1 MECWVSG
8 WTAPKQDVAE
18 AVREAWMGESG
29 KDECI
34 RTGVG
39 PEAAYWLGTE
49 FSRMGGYD
57 FPGQIAASDG
67 SEGQGTMGAGFIVMG
82 NPGATG
88 SVRVGRTEEGTD
100 STRAEMAALLEV
112 LVGADVKENLIV
124 MVDNQSILREIS
136 RWVGEGGRT
145 FLALSANPDI
155 LRMII
160 ERLRM
165 RITQGT
171 ATFLCKVKSHRGEPL
186 NEAADDLAD
195 LGRAID
201 PEQAVWT
208 TRSNRMVFSWID
220 GQGNERTS
228 TWNQGVRNGMR
239 LGAGRHRFEARL
251 QQGVRNWLQGWRALP
266 SGVDRVISRAEVLR
280 TGRWL
285 NPKSWARE
293 ILEKLRAVPH
303 SEPLTDTWTSDFLSR
318 EGEGREVIGERL
330 KDKTVP
336 WQVQRR
342 LMQAV
347 TNSFPCGAHLY
358 RMGLRGSNGCTL
370 CQRAQQQ
377 RENDQREGWRRT
389 DPETLGHIQSARC
402 ALQAKAATSAHHRCW
417 QQVQREIAAASPES
431 TGWTFPTLVGEQS
444 FQTFWKETC
453 RELYRRT
460 TLTKAQAREMTN
472 KELEDMMWEAARPW
486 EERWNALKMD
496 ESRVEEQ
503 EADDE
508 DVQARFWRRRPD
520 GFAVNE
526 KEHVIYVL
534 EFKRVSDAGD
544 QYVAETQK
552 LAETQHIA
560 VTQGLKG
567 LFKDTQWTV
576 EQLSFVAGHKSVS
589 ASVWHN
595 LLSKFGIGKD
605 DRAKVIKNLGRT
617 LLDELEN
624 LFRGYWAHRL
634 GVSDGLL
641 QVLGHNVRVKTQE
654 VHGYQLQGPRYQ
666 VDASTY

>member
-1 MECWVSG
+1 M
-8 WTAPKQDVAE
+8 
-18 AVREAWMGESG
+18 
-29 KDECI
+29 
-34 RTGVG
+34 
-39 PEAAYWLGTE
+39 
-49 FSRMGGYD
+49 
-57 FPGQIAASDG
+57 
-67 SEGQGTMGAGFIVMG
+67 
-82 NPGATG
+82 
-88 SVRVGRTEEGTD
+88 
-100 STRAEMAALLEV
+100 
-112 LVGADVKENLIV
+112 
-124 MVDNQSILREIS
+124 
-136 RWVGEGGRT
+136 
-145 FLALSANPDI
+145 ALSANPDI

-160 ERLRM
+160 ERVRM
-165 RITQGT
+165 RITHGT

-195 LGRAID
+195 LGRTID
-201 PEQAVWT
+201 SEQAVWT
-208 TRSNRMVFSWID
+208 TRSNRMVFSWTD
-220 GQGNERTS
+220 GQGNTRTS
-228 TWNQGVRNGMR
+228 TWNQGMRNGVH
-239 LGAGRHRFEARL
+239 LGGGRHRFEARL

-266 SGVDRVISRAEVLR
+266 SGADRVLSRAETLR

-293 ILEKLRAVPH
+293 IMEKLRVAPH
-303 SEPLTDTWTSDFLSR
+303 SEPLTQTWTSDFLSR

-330 KDKTVP
+330 RDKTVP

-370 CQRAQQQ
+370 CHRARQQ
-377 RENDQREGWRRT
+377 REDDHREGRKRA

-402 ALQAKAATSAHHRCW
+402 ALQARAATSAHHHCW

-431 TGWTFPTLVGEQS
+431 KGWTFPTLVGEQS
-444 FQTFWKETC
+444 IQTFWEETC

-460 TLTKAQAREMTN
+460 TLTKDQGREMTD
-472 KELEDMMWEAARPW
+472 EALEDRMWEAARPW
-486 EERWNALKMD
+486 EERWDVLKMD

-503 EADDE
+503 EAGDE
-508 DVQARFWRRRPD
+508 DIQARFWRRRPD

-534 EFKRVSDAGD
+534 EFKRVSDTSD

-552 LAETQHIA
+552 LAETQHLA
-560 VTQGLKG
+560 VTQDLKS
-567 LFKDTQWTV
+567 LFKGTQWTV

-589 ASVWHN
+589 ASVWHD
-595 LLSKFGIGKD
+595 LLSKFSIGKE
-605 DRAKVIKNLGRT
+605 DRTKVIKNLGRT

-624 LFRGYWAHRL
+624 LFRSYWSHRF

-641 QVLGHNVRVKTQE
+641 QVLGHSVRVKTREIQ
-654 VHGYQLQGPRYQ
+654 GCLLQGSGHHVETPSY
-666 VDASTY
+666 

>member
-1 MECWVSG
+1 
-8 WTAPKQDVAE
+8 
-18 AVREAWMGESG
+18 
-29 KDECI
+29 
-34 RTGVG
+34 
-39 PEAAYWLGTE
+39 
-49 FSRMGGYD
+49 
-57 FPGQIAASDG
+57 
-67 SEGQGTMGAGFIVMG
+67 
-82 NPGATG
+82 
-88 SVRVGRTEEGTD
+88 
-100 STRAEMAALLEV
+100 
-112 LVGADVKENLIV
+112 
-124 MVDNQSILREIS
+124 
-136 RWVGEGGRT
+136 
-145 FLALSANPDI
+145 
-155 LRMII
+155 
-160 ERLRM
+160 
-165 RITQGT
+165 
-171 ATFLCKVKSHRGEPL
+171 
-186 NEAADDLAD
+186 
-195 LGRAID
+195 
-201 PEQAVWT
+201 
-208 TRSNRMVFSWID
+208 
-220 GQGNERTS
+220 
-228 TWNQGVRNGMR
+228 MR

-266 SGVDRVISRAEVLR
+266 SGADRVISRAEVLR

-285 NPKSWARE
+285 NLKSWARE
-293 ILEKLRAVPH
+293 ILEKLRAAPH

-330 KDKTVP
+330 KDKTIP

-347 TNSFPCGAHLY
+347 TNSFPCGAHLF

-377 RENDQREGWRRT
+377 RENDQREGLRRT

-417 QQVQREIAAASPES
+417 QQVQREISAASPES

-460 TLTKAQAREMTN
+460 TLTEDQAREMTN
-472 KELEDMMWEAARPW
+472 AELEDMMWEAARPW
-486 EERWNALKMD
+486 EEQWGALKMD

-508 DVQARFWRRRPD
+508 DIQARFWRRRPD

-526 KEHVIYVL
+526 KKHVIYVL
-534 EFKRVSDAGD
+534 EFKRASDAGD

-552 LAETQHIA
+552 LAETQHLA
-560 VTQGLKG
+560 VTQGLKS
-567 LFKDTQWTV
+567 LFKGTQWTV

-641 QVLGHNVRVKTQE
+641 QVLGHHVRVKTQE
-654 VHGYQLQGPRYQ
+654 VHGYQFQGPRYQ